1 MNKRPMGKT
10 VDWIGSSL
18 DDLKSFPTEVKE
30 SFGFELWLVQI
41 GETPK
46 SAKALKGKGLS
57 GVTELRKNFDGN
69 TYRTVYIAKL
79 ANKVYI
85 LHCFQKKS
93 KSGTKTPKADIEL
106 IKTRLK
112 IAVQDSRGVKKK

>member
-1 MNKRPMGKT
+1 MDKRPRIKT

-18 DDLKSFPTEVKE
+18 DDLKSFPAEIQE
-30 SFGFELWLVQI
+30 AFGFELWLVQI
-41 GETPK
+41 GETPT
-46 SAKALKGKGLS
+46 SAKSLKGKGLD
-57 GVTELRKNFDGN
+57 GVTELRKSFDGN

-79 ANKVYI
+79 ANKVYV

-93 KSGTKTPKADIEL
+93 KSGIKTPKTDIEL

-112 IAVQDSRGVKKK
+112 IAIQDNKGVKKK

>member
-1 MNKRPMGKT
+1 MNKRSKGKT

-18 DDLKSFPTEVKE
+18 DDLKSFPTEARE
-30 SFGFELWLVQI
+30 AFGFDLWQI
-41 GETPK
+41 QTGETPR

-57 GVTELRKNFDGN
+57 GVTELRKRFDGN
-69 TYRTVYIAKL
+69 TLRTVYIAKL
-79 ANKVYI
+79 ANKVYV

-93 KSGTKTPKADIEL
+93 KSGIKTPQADIEL

-112 IAVQDSRGVKKK
+112 IVVQDSKGVKKK

>member
-1 MNKRPMGKT
+1 MGRRSKEKT

-18 DDLKSFPTEVKE
+18 DDLKSFPTEVQE
-30 SFGFELWLVQI
+30 AFGFELWLVQI

-46 SAKALKGKGLS
+46 SVKTLKGKGLS

-69 TYRTVYIAKL
+69 TYRTIYIAKL
-79 ANKVYI
+79 ANKVYV

-93 KSGTKTPKADIEL
+93 KSGIKTPKTDIEL
-106 IKTRLK
+106 IKTRFK
-112 IAVQDSRGVKKK
+112 IAVQDNKGVKKK

>member
-1 MNKRPMGKT
+1 MNKKSKKKT

-18 DDLKSFPTEVKE
+18 GDLKSFPTEARE
-30 SFGFELWLVQI
+30 AFGFDLWQI
-41 GETPK
+41 QRGETPR

-57 GVTELRKNFDGN
+57 GVTELRKRFDGN

-79 ANKVYI
+79 ANKVYA

-93 KSGTKTPKADIEL
+93 KSGIKTPQADIEL

-112 IAVQDSRGVKKK
+112 IAVQDSKGVKKK